1 MTIIVKML
9 LDNFKFAFKSRKA
22 WWYTATSRSR
32 ARFARTTLGS
42 FWLGFSNLLSI
53 GTLGIVYGTVFS
65 VDDFKSYFI
74 YLGFGLVIWNTISSS
89 ISNSPNLFAYNSS
102 NIKNMNLKPI
112 FYTLEEWS
120 FQIQTF
126 IQSIILVLFVFIFIQ
141 STLIVNLLLFSWLP
155 LLNLIIFIYWFP
167 LIVCLISVRF
177 TDIAQLVPIV
187 LQLVFL
193 TSPILYRKE
202 SLGSLGW
209 ITNLNFIY
217 QILDPLRVSI
227 INGTINYHNSL
238 LILLLNIMGLFLTIK
253 LLDIEG
259 KRLPFLV

>member
-1 MTIIVKML
+1 MTIFVKML
-9 LDNFKFAFKSRKA
+9 LDNFKFAFKTRKA
-22 WWYTATSRSR
+22 WWYTASSRSR

-65 VDDFKSYFI
+65 VQDFKSYFI
-74 YLGFGLVIWNTISSS
+74 YLGFGLVVWNTISSS
-89 ISNSPNLFAYNSS
+89 ISNSPNLFAHNSS

-120 FQIQTF
+120 FQLQTF
-126 IQSIILVLFVFIFIQ
+126 IQSFVLVLLVFLFLQ
-141 STLIVNLLLFSWLP
+141 SALISNLLLYSWLP
-155 LLNLIIFIYWFP
+155 LLNLFIFIYWFP
-167 LIVCLISVRF
+167 VVICLISVRF

-193 TSPILYRKE
+193 TSPILYTKE

-217 QILDPLRVSI
+217 QILNPLRVSI
-227 INGTINYHNSL
+227 INGDINYQTSF
-238 LILLLNIMGLFLTIK
+238 LILICNFIGLLFTIRFLDFESK
-253 LLDIEG
+253 
-259 KRLPFLV
+259 KLPFLL

>member
-1 MTIIVKML
+1 ML
-9 LDNFKFAFKSRKA
+9 FDNFKFAFKTRRA

-32 ARFARTTLGS
+32 ARFVKTTLGS

-65 VDDFKSYFI
+65 VDNFSSYFI
-74 YLGFGLVIWNTISSS
+74 YLGFGLVIWNTICSS
-89 ISNSPNLFAYNSS
+89 ISNSPTLFSHNSS

-120 FQIQTF
+120 FQLQTF
-126 IQSIILVLFVFIFIQ
+126 IQSFVLVFSIFLFFKI
-141 STLIVNLLLFSWLP
+141 SLITNLLLYSWLP
-155 LLNLIIFIYWFP
+155 FLNLFIFIYWFP
-167 LIVCLISVRF
+167 VLICIISVRF
-177 TDIAQLVPIV
+177 NDIAQLVPIV

-209 ITNLNFIY
+209 ITDLNFIY
-217 QILDPLRVSI
+217 QILDPIRVSLI
-227 INGTINYHNSL
+227 KGTVNYQNSMFILFFNLVL
-238 LILLLNIMGLFLTIK
+238 LFFTVR
-253 LLDIEG
+253 LLDSES
-259 KRLPFLV
+259 KKLPFLL

>member
-1 MTIIVKML
+1 MIIIIKML
-9 LDNFKFAFKSRKA
+9 INNLKFAYKTRRA

-65 VDDFKSYFI
+65 VQDFRSYFM
-74 YLGFGLVIWNTISSS
+74 YLGVGLVIWNTISSS
-89 ISNSPNLFAYNSS
+89 ISNSPQLFAHNSS
-102 NIKNMNLKPI
+102 NIKNMNLKPL
-112 FYTLEEWS
+112 FYTFEEWS
-120 FQIQTF
+120 FQLQTF
-126 IQSIILVLFVFIFIQ
+126 IQSFALVFFVFLFLKF
-141 STLIVNLLLFSWLP
+141 SLLSNFLISSWMP
-155 LLNLIIFIYWFP
+155 LLNLFIFIYWFP

-202 SLGSLGW
+202 SLGELAW
-209 ITNLNFIY
+209 ITNINFIY
-217 QILDPLRVSI
+217 KILDSLRISI
-227 INGTINYHNSL
+227 LKGDVNYQDSI
-238 LILLLNIMGLFLTIK
+238 LILSVNLIGLFFTLK
-253 LLDIEG
+253 YLDKEA
-259 KRLPFLV
+259 KRLPFLL

>member
-9 LDNFKFAFKSRKA
+9 LDNYKFAFKTRKA
-22 WWYTATSRSR
+22 WWYTASSRSR
-32 ARFARTTLGS
+32 SRFARTTLGS

-65 VDDFKSYFI
+65 VEDFKSYFI
-74 YLGFGLVIWNTISSS
+74 YLGFGLVVWNTISSS
-89 ISNSPNLFAYNSS
+89 ISNSPNLFAHNSS

-120 FQIQTF
+120 FQLQTF
-126 IQSIILVLFVFIFIQ
+126 IQSFVLVLLVFLFFKFL
-141 STLIVNLLLFSWLP
+141 LISNLLLYAWLP
-155 LLNLIIFIYWFP
+155 LLNLFIFIYWFP
-167 LIVCLISVRF
+167 LLICLISVRF

-202 SLGSLGW
+202 SLGSIGW

-217 QILDPLRVSI
+217 QVLDPLRENI
-227 INGTINYHNSL
+227 INGTINYPNSF
-238 LILLLNIMGLFLTIK
+238 LILFFNFIGLFLSIT
-253 LLDIEG
+253 LLDIES
-259 KRLPFLV
+259 KRLPFLL

>member
-1 MTIIVKML
+1 MTITVKML
-9 LDNFKFAFKSRKA
+9 LDNFKFAFKTRKA
-22 WWYTATSRSR
+22 WWYTASSRSR

-65 VDDFKSYFI
+65 VEDFQSYFI
-74 YLGFGLVIWNTISSS
+74 YLGFGLVIWNTISCS
-89 ISNSPNLFAYNSS
+89 IVNSPNLFVHNSS

-120 FQIQTF
+120 FQLQTF
-126 IQSIILVLFVFIFIQ
+126 IQSFILVFFVFLFFK
-141 STLIVNLLLFSWLP
+141 STLLVNFLLYSWIP

-167 LIVCLISVRF
+167 LIVCLISIRF

-217 QILDPLRVSI
+217 QILDPLRLSI
-227 INGTINYHNSL
+227 ISGTINYPNSF
-238 LILLLNIMGLFLTIK
+238 LILIFNFVGLFLTIR
-253 LLDIEG
+253 LLDIES
-259 KRLPFLV
+259 KRLPFLL

>member
-1 MTIIVKML
+1 MIIIEKML
-9 LDNFKFAFKSRKA
+9 LDNFKFAFKTRKA

-65 VDDFKSYFI
+65 VQDFRSYFI
-74 YLGFGLVIWNTISSS
+74 YLGIGLVIWNTISSS
-89 ISNSPNLFAYNSS
+89 ISNSPNLFSHNSS
-102 NIKNMNLKPI
+102 NIKNMNVKPI

-120 FQIQTF
+120 FQLQTF
-126 IQSIILVLFVFIFIQ
+126 FQSFILVFF
-141 STLIVNLLLFSWLP
+141 LLLFLQFSLISNLLFYSWIP
-155 LLNLIIFIYWFP
+155 FLNLFIFMYWFP
-167 LIVCLISVRF
+167 IIVCLISVRF

-193 TSPILYRKE
+193 TSPILYKKE
-202 SLGSLGW
+202 SLGSLEW

-217 QILDPLRVSI
+217 QILDPIRLSI
-227 INGTINYHNSL
+227 IDGSVNYLTSIFILFINLIALFFTIR
-238 LILLLNIMGLFLTIK
+238 LLNSESKI
-253 LLDIEG
+253 
-259 KRLPFLV
+259 LPFLL

>member
-1 MTIIVKML
+1 MTITVKML

-65 VDDFKSYFI
+65 VQDFKSYFI

-126 IQSIILVLFVFIFIQ
+126 IQSFILVFFVF
-141 STLIVNLLLFSWLP
+141 TLFKSSLVINLLLYSWIP

-167 LIVCLISVRF
+167 LIICLISVRF

-209 ITNLNFIY
+209 ITDLNFIY

-238 LILLLNIMGLFLTIK
+238 ILLILNIVGLFLTIK
-253 LLDIEG
+253 LLEVES
-259 KRLPFLV
+259 KRLPFLL

>member
-1 MTIIVKML
+1 ML
-9 LDNFKFAFKSRKA
+9 LDNFKFAFKTRKA

-42 FWLGFSNLLSI
+42 FWLGLSNLLSV

-65 VDDFKSYFI
+65 VKDFKSYFI
-74 YLGFGLVIWNTISSS
+74 YLGLGLVIWNTISSA
-89 ISNSPNLFAYNSS
+89 ISSSPNLFAHNSS

-120 FQIQTF
+120 FQLQTF
-126 IQSIILVLFVFIFIQ
+126 IQSFVLVFFVFIFFKFA
-141 STLIVNLLLFSWLP
+141 LITNLLMYAWMP

-167 LIVCLISVRF
+167 VIICLICVRF
-177 TDIAQLVPIV
+177 TDIAQLVPIA

-202 SLGSLGW
+202 SLGDLSW
-209 ITNLNFIY
+209 ITDLNFIY
-217 QILDPLRVSI
+217 QILDPIRGSI
-227 INGTINYHNSL
+227 INGTVDYQNS
-238 LILLLNIMGLFLTIK
+238 ILLLFINLIGVMFTIK
-253 LLDIEG
+253 LLNFES
-259 KRLPFLV
+259 KRLPFML